1 MMSQSDAVIYLASQR
16 GCTQSTTYR
25 SYHTFNF
32 GTYFNEHRKPF
43 GNLTGFNDDVLAVG
57 KSVTLTAPKDALV
70 FIIPIAG
77 QLRYRLSENEP
88 REVSVGKIH
97 ALRIIAGT
105 QLEIEN
111 TDNELINFIHVWF
124 NDADS
129 RSNELLIEFKFLLN
143 ENKLIPF
150 LLNSH
155 QSAVR
160 MSVGRFAGR
169 AESIYK
175 VSVPSKGAF
184 VFVLEGAFEVNNRL
198 LQARDGLAIW
208 NTDEVEFEAL
218 SNDAILFIVES

>member
-1 MMSQSDAVIYLASQR
+1 MISQSDAVIYLASQR

-32 GTYFNEHRKPF
+32 GTYLNEHRKAF

-57 KSVTLTAPKDALV
+57 KSVALTAPKNALV

-77 QLRYRLSENEP
+77 QLRYRLGENEP
-88 REVSVGKIH
+88 SEVSVGKVH
-97 ALRIIAGT
+97 GLRIIAGA

-111 TDNELINFIHVWF
+111 TDTELINFIHVWF
-124 NDADS
+124 SDVDS
-129 RSNELLIEFKFLLN
+129 EYNEFIEFKFLLN

-150 LLNSH
+150 LLNAH
-155 QSAVR
+155 QSIVK
-160 MSVGRFAGR
+160 MSIGRFAGR

-175 VSVPSKGAF
+175 ISAPAKGAF
-184 VFVLEGAFEVNNRL
+184 VFALEGAFEVNNRL

-208 NTDEVEFEAL
+208 NVDEVEFEAL
-218 SNDAILFIVES
+218 SNDAILFIIES